1 VNALRKLVPRPI
13 RRGVSIQL
21 AEMQAQ
27 RLERD
32 LRGLVAQRETIVAGP
47 WLGEVGFELL
57 YWVPFLRWFAER
69 FRVAPEQLLIV
80 SRGGTASWYRPF
92 AAGYREIFDHMSVEE
107 FRVLHDERVAA
118 NGEQK
123 QTRVLEFEHR
133 LLRRLT
139 EDVEHR
145 TMLHPSSMYRL
156 FSPFWWGH
164 MDEGWVHQRTVYTPL
179 KPGALAGHPLPQ
191 APYTAV
197 KFYFNEC
204 FPSTPE
210 NRAFARGVVRDL
222 VARGQVVSLTTNL
235 RLDDHDGHELREAG
249 VQLLPDQ
256 LEPRENLAVQAAL
269 AAGARAFVG
278 TYGGFSYLAPFA
290 GVPTTAY
297 YSNAAGYS
305 PRHLLM
311 AQSAFNSMGTPGL
324 LNVQLAAAPRLTT
337 ND

>member
-13 RRGVSIQL
+13 RRGVSVQL

-32 LRGLVAQRETIVAGP
+32 LRGLVAHRETIIAGP

-69 FRVAPEQLLIV
+69 FRLPPERLLVV

-92 AAGYREIFDHMSVEE
+92 AAGYREIFDHISVEE
-107 FRVLHDERVAA
+107 FRALHDERVAA

-139 EDVEHR
+139 EDIEHR

-164 MDEGWVHQRTVYTPL
+164 LDEGWVHQRASY
-179 KPGALAGHPLPQ
+179 ARLASATDQSYSVPEGS
-191 APYTAV
+191 YTAV

-204 FPSTPE
+204 FPATPE
-210 NRAFARGVVRDL
+210 NRAFARHVVRDL
-222 VARGQVVSLTTNL
+222 AQRGPVVSLTTGL
-235 RLDDHDGHELREAG
+235 RLDDHDGDDLRDAG
-249 VQLLPDQ
+249 VHLLPEHLDPRHN
-256 LEPRENLAVQAAL
+256 LEVQTAMV
-269 AAGARAFVG
+269 AGASRFVG
-278 TYGGFSYLAPFA
+278 TYGGFSYLAPFV
-290 GVPTTAY
+290 GVATTAY
-297 YSNAAGYS
+297 FSNPTGFS
-305 PRHLLM
+305 PKHLSM
-311 AQSAFNSMGTPGL
+311 AQSAFASMGVPEL
-324 LNVQLAAAPRLTT
+324 LHVQPVTRS
-337 ND
+337 